1 MSSASFG
8 KSTEEQVIFSQV
20 NQDRVAVSVSETYFY
35 SGENVSIISCDR
47 LSSALLLP
55 QVVLGNKNRDGET
68 WTISMSDTRFSV
80 DYAKRQV

>member
-1 MSSASFG
+1 MA
-8 KSTEEQVIFSQV
+8 
-20 NQDRVAVSVSETYFY
+20 VSETFFY

>member
-20 NQDRVAVSVSETYFY
+20 NQDRVAVSETFFY

-55 QVVLGNKNRDGET
+55 QVVLGNNNRDGAT

>member
-20 NQDRVAVSVSETYFY
+20 NQDRVAVSETFFY

-47 LSSALLLP
+47 LSSALLIP

>member
-20 NQDRVAVSVSETYFY
+20 NQDRVAVSETFFY

-47 LSSALLLP
+47 LSSALLLT

>member
-20 NQDRVAVSVSETYFY
+20 NQDRVAVSETFFY

-55 QVVLGNKNRDGET
+55 QVVLGNNNRDGDT

>member
-20 NQDRVAVSVSETYFY
+20 NQDRVAVSETYFY
-35 SGENVSIISCDR
+35 SGENVTIISCDR

>member
-20 NQDRVAVSVSETYFY
+20 NQDRVAVSETYFY
-35 SGENVSIISCDR
+35 SGENVSMISCDR

>member
-20 NQDRVAVSVSETYFY
+20 NQDRVAVSETFFY